1 MNIHYFRD
9 GYCHH
14 ARCRNINS
22 ARFAA
27 AVRGKVA
34 KERRRRERKSGR
46 KGRWA
51 QYPTLFHF
59 TVDPVASFRSLEL
72 DLIKIRAG
80 EALTPPIKSPNH
92 SPVPRPPSPPPLGE
106 NRHSARERYPASIGR
121 GRVYKGGTFR
131 ADLTDLPQINR
142 TPVSRGVCDKN
153 EESRL
158 LNYSGKL

>member
-9 GYCHH
+9 GYCHR

-22 ARFAA
+22 APFAA
-27 AVRGKVA
+27 ARGKVA
-34 KERRRRERKSGR
+34 KERWRRERRRVEGEER
-46 KGRWA
+46 A

-92 SPVPRPPSPPPLGE
+92 SRCRPRPRRL
-106 NRHSARERYPASIGR
+106 SAKTAILPARDIQHRS
-121 GRVYKGGTFR
+121 
-131 ADLTDLPQINR
+131 A
-142 TPVSRGVCDKN
+142 GVAYIKA
-153 EESRL
+153 EPFARI
-158 LNYSGKL
+158 

>member
-9 GYCHH
+9 GYCHR

-27 AVRGKVA
+27 AATRKGG
-34 KERRRRERKSGR
+34 ERTAEERKEGR
-46 KGRWA
+46 KGREGEGA

-92 SPVPRPPSPPPLGE
+92 SRPRPPQPLGE

-142 TPVSRGVCDKN
+142 TPVSRRVCDKN
-153 EESRL
+153 GESRL

>member
-9 GYCHH
+9 GYCHR

-27 AVRGKVA
+27 RGKVA
-34 KERRRRERKSGR
+34 KERWRRERRRMEGEER
-46 KGRWA
+46 A

-92 SPVPRPPSPPPLGE
+92 SRSLPPPRPLPPRRL
-106 NRHSARERYPASIGR
+106 SAKTAILPARDIQHRS
-121 GRVYKGGTFR
+121 
-131 ADLTDLPQINR
+131 A
-142 TPVSRGVCDKN
+142 GVAYIKA
-153 EESRL
+153 EPFARI
-158 LNYSGKL
+158 